1 MPILT
6 NVSLQFDGKT
16 EYLENAFQQAIGIA
30 NLWTITI
37 WIKPKETP
45 SVFTTSGQPLFKPDG
60 KALLHLKGIGHRNE
74 VLIWGDR
81 IKDSTSEEFIVV
93 ENWNA
98 DAGRIR
104 VTRFNMAQKR
114 QEWRLFACAWDGS
127 NLHAWDNGI
136 KLTDTY
142 DTVSGTG
149 SFIMEDPTT
158 SGRAR
163 ALRLG
168 VAYTGVP
175 YTLEDPRLVSWS
187 GMIGPVGVWN
197 TVLGDLE
204 LGAIASGTFAYDL
217 STNSGTYTSSG
228 TLVHWWRLGADS
240 TDIGKD
246 YAPTGDKSIN
256 IGVDATVT
264 GTNIVVDSP

>member
-1 MPILT
+1 MSILT
-6 NVSLQFDGKT
+6 NVSLQFDGKN
-16 EYLENAFQQAIGIA
+16 EHLENAFRQTMGIA

-45 SVFTTSGQPLFKPDG
+45 SVFDLSGQPLFKPDG
-60 KALLHLKGIGHRNE
+60 KGLLHIKGLTHHNE

-81 IKDSTSEEFIVV
+81 IKDSVNEEFIVV

-98 DAGRIR
+98 DGSRVR

-114 QEWRLFACAWDGS
+114 QEWRLFSCAWNGS
-127 NLHAWDNGI
+127 NLIAWDNGI
-136 KLTDTY
+136 RLTDVHE
-142 DTVSGTG
+142 TVSGTG
-149 SFIMEDPTT
+149 SFIMEDPTM
-158 SGRAR
+158 SGRSR

-168 VAYTGVP
+168 VAYTGSP
-175 YTLEDPRLVSWS
+175 FTLEDPRLVSWS
-187 GMIGPVGVWN
+187 GLIGPIGVWN

-217 STNSGTYTSSG
+217 SSNSGTYTSSG
-228 TLVHWWRLGADS
+228 SLTHWWRLGADS
-240 TDIGKD
+240 AYIGKD
-246 YAPTGDKSIN
+246 YAPAGGNIN